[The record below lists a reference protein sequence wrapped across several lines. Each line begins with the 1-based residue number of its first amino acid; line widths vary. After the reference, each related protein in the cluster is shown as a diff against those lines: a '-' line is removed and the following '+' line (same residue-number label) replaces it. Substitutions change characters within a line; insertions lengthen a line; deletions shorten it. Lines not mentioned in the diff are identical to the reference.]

1 LRSVVFD
8 TQALLVFY
16 LGEAGSDR
24 VESCLE
30 QVSRGETKGYLNVVN
45 LTEFHYILRRVGK
58 TTAEEKERNLRSF
71 GVKIVPVTDSS
82 PLWREAAAIKA
93 DNALSLADAFA
104 ASTALLRKGTLLTG
118 SDVEFDR
125 VKGLKVERVG
135 GQSLPG

>member
-1 LRSVVFD
+1 MRPIVFD

-24 VESCLE
+24 VESRLE
-30 QVSRGETKGYLNVVN
+30 WVSVGETKAYLNIVN
-45 LTEFHYILRRVGK
+45 LTEFHYILSRVSK

-71 GVKIVPVTDSS
+71 GVKIVPVTDNS

-104 ASTALLRKGTLLTG
+104 ASTALLRKGILLTG

-125 VKGLKVERVG
+125 VKNLKVERVG
-135 GQSLPG
+135 S

>member
-1 LRSVVFD
+1 MRSIVFD

-24 VESCLE
+24 VESYLE
-30 QVSRGETKGYLNVVN
+30 QISEGETKGYLNIVN
-45 LTEFHYILRRVGK
+45 LAEFHYILRRISR

-71 GVKIVPVTDSS
+71 GVKIVPVTYNS
-82 PLWREAAAIKA
+82 PLWKGAAAIKA

-118 SDVEFDR
+118 SDAEFDR
-125 VKGLKVERVG
+125 VKDLKVERVG
-135 GQSLPG
+135 G

>member
-1 LRSVVFD
+1 MRPIVFD

-24 VESCLE
+24 VESYLE
-30 QVSRGETKGYLNVVN
+30 QISGGKTKGYLNIVN
-45 LTEFHYILRRVGK
+45 LAEFRYILRRISK
-58 TTAEEKERNLRSF
+58 TAAEEKERNLRSF
-71 GVKIVPVTDSS
+71 GVKIVPVIDNS

-104 ASTALLRKGTLLTG
+104 ASTAFLRKGTLLTG

-125 VKGLKVERVG
+125 VKDLKVERVG
-135 GQSLPG
+135 G

>member
-1 LRSVVFD
+1 MRPIVFD

-24 VESCLE
+24 VESRLE
-30 QVSRGETKGYLNVVN
+30 WVSVGETKGYLNIVN
-45 LTEFHYILRRVGK
+45 LTEFHYILSRVSK

-71 GVKIVPVTDSS
+71 GVKIVPVTDNS

-93 DNALSLADAFA
+93 DNSLSLADAFA
-104 ASTALLRKGTLLTG
+104 ASTALLRKGILLTG

-125 VKGLKVERVG
+125 VKNLKVERVG
-135 GQSLPG
+135 S

>member
-1 LRSVVFD
+1 MRPIVFD

-24 VESCLE
+24 VESYLE
-30 QVSRGETKGYLNVVN
+30 QISGGETKGYLNIVN
-45 LTEFHYILRRVGK
+45 LAEFHYILQRINK

-71 GVKIVPVTDSS
+71 GVKIVPVTDNS
-82 PLWREAAAIKA
+82 PLWREAAAIKT

-118 SDVEFDR
+118 SDLEFDR
-125 VKGLKVERVG
+125 VKDLKVERVG
-135 GQSLPG
+135 S

>member
-1 LRSVVFD
+1 MRSVVFD

-24 VESCLE
+24 VEFYLDQISGGGA
-30 QVSRGETKGYLNVVN
+30 RGYLNIVN
-45 LTEFHYILRRVGK
+45 LTEFHHILRRINK

-71 GVKIVPVTDSS
+71 GVKIVPVTDNS
-82 PLWREAAAIKA
+82 PLWRGAAAIKA

-104 ASTALLRKGTLLTG
+104 ASTALLHRGTLLTG

-125 VKGLKVERVG
+125 IKDLKVERVG
-135 GQSLPG
+135 S

>member
-1 LRSVVFD
+1 MRPLVFD

-16 LGEAGSDR
+16 LGEVGSDR
-24 VESCLE
+24 VESYLE
-30 QVSRGETKGYLNVVN
+30 QISGGEAKGYLNIVN
-45 LTEFHYILRRVGK
+45 LTEFHYILRRISK

-71 GVKIVPVTDSS
+71 GVKIVPVTDNS

-93 DNALSLADAFA
+93 DNAISLADAFA

-135 GQSLPG
+135 G

>member
-1 LRSVVFD
+1 MPPIVFD

-16 LGEAGSDR
+16 LGETGSDR
-24 VESCLE
+24 VESYLE
-30 QVSRGETKGYLNVVN
+30 QISGGAAKGYLNIVN
-45 LTEFHYILRRVGK
+45 LTEFHYVLRRISK

-71 GVKIVPVTDSS
+71 GVKIVPVTDNS

-93 DNALSLADAFA
+93 DNSLSLADAFA

-135 GQSLPG
+135 S

>member
-1 LRSVVFD
+1 MRPIVFD

-24 VESCLE
+24 VESRLE
-30 QVSRGETKGYLNVVN
+30 RVSVGETKGYLNIVN
-45 LTEFHYILRRVGK
+45 LTEFHYILSRVSK

-71 GVKIVPVTDSS
+71 GVKIVPVTDNS

-104 ASTALLRKGTLLTG
+104 ASTALLRKGILLTG

-125 VKGLKVERVG
+125 VKNLKVERVG
-135 GQSLPG
+135 S